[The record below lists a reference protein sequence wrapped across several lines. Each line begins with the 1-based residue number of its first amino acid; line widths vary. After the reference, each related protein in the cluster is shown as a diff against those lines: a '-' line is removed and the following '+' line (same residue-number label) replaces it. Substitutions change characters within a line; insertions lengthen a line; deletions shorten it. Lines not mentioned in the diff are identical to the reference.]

1 MIFDVIKKFG
11 QQCKEEKGT
20 KTEARLFLGAPHTAT
35 DAINGRPSS
44 SYVLQR
50 CVWKRLFSVVW
61 LYTVVICLLLAQ

>member
-35 DAINGRPSS
+35 DAINSGPLARTSCKDVYGS
-44 SYVLQR
+44 GFSL
-50 CVWKRLFSVVW
+50 LFGC
-61 LYTVVICLLLAQ
+61 ILL